1 MMTSAIMLLRAL
13 SKLTRSRIY
22 TGNFFHL
29 IYSASSLRKGKK
41 KVQLATRV
49 RFFFCYS
56 DSSSLLFYPNQ
67 LIFIMYVYI
76 FLLFLKLIFR
86 FLKLSSIG
94 IYLFCFSEERFADSE
109 YSRVANSSFPET
121 GRNVSYL
128 RLFSVQHTQ
137 QNDGRWKTWELALAP
152 GSYPMQIHEYLQV
165 CITSIAG

>member
-1 MMTSAIMLLRAL
+1 MMTSAMMLLRAL

-22 TGNFFHL
+22 TGNSFHL

-41 KVQLATRV
+41 KCNWQLASD
-49 RFFFCYS
+49 FFCYS
-56 DSSSLLFYPNQ
+56 DSPSLLFYPNQ

-76 FLLFLKLIFR
+76 FLVFLKLIFR

-128 RLFSVQHTQ
+128 RLVSV
-137 QNDGRWKTWELALAP
+137 
-152 GSYPMQIHEYLQV
+152 
-165 CITSIAG
+165 

>member
-56 DSSSLLFYPNQ
+56 DSPSLIFYPNQ

-128 RLFSVQHTQ
+128 RLVSV
-137 QNDGRWKTWELALAP
+137 
-152 GSYPMQIHEYLQV
+152 
-165 CITSIAG
+165 